1 MGSTMEGGHYY
12 SFIKNSNQ
20 LWYRF
25 DDCSVRWLAVS
36 SVLSCLAPSLFFLVD
51 AHSGHT
57 IFLPPSSSS
66 SLCTNCLPTPTLAR
80 AWRMACLHALD
91 RHCKI
96 ALRRMS
102 DSSRRSAD
110 RITSERR
117 KDSALLPLCNK
128 HVSGS
133 AQRSMPSTVH
143 SQRFV
148 AALPMASL
156 QLHRNGLNAP
166 SLLPTCLTTLTTATT
181 TATSPHNV
189 SNCFL
194 PPPLRSRP
202 PICCCALRTGG
213 LVCAPHQVCGRSRSN
228 GEQFTQL

>member
-1 MGSTMEGGHYY
+1 MCR
-12 SFIKNSNQ
+12 
-20 LWYRF
+20 LR
-25 DDCSVRWLAVS
+25 
-36 SVLSCLAPSLFFLVD
+36 VD
-51 AHSGHT
+51 AANSDVEQQQQTISVCTSSRRCVTHNHGMHSLALS
-57 IFLPPSSSS
+57 IDLLPSPPSSSS